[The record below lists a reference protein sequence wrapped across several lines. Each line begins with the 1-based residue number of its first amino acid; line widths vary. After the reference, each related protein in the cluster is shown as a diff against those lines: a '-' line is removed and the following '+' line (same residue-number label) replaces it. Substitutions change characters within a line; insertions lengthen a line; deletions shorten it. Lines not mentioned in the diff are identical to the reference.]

1 MPGVEQGRGRC
12 CVSVIEGHASVRRF
26 RGDPVPEEDLRVILE
41 AARRAPSGWNLQPY
55 TIVVVR
61 DAERRREIADAV
73 GGQEHVAEAPVFLVF
88 MVDLAK
94 IGDAA
99 AKLGFEA
106 RPTLA
111 ALVEALVDVGI
122 ASAWAALAAESLG
135 YGVVYVAL
143 YENPCGVADIVSA
156 GRGTL
161 PVIGLAVGKPAEEPR
176 PRRRQSLEALVH
188 METYRGARGDAVL
201 EVYGERAR
209 RLFTYLYGPGGYYGE
224 ASLNLI
230 RCLRRQGLA
239 EALEEPLE
247 AQG

>member
-1 MPGVEQGRGRC
+1 MEAGGAGC
-12 CVSVIEGHASVRRF
+12 CMQVIEKHASVRKF
-26 RGDPVPEEDLRVILE
+26 RGDPVPDGDLRVILE

-61 DAERRREIADAV
+61 DGERRREIADAV

-94 IGDAA
+94 VADAA
-99 AKLGFEA
+99 SRLGLEA
-106 RPTLA
+106 RPNLA

-156 GRGTL
+156 GKGTL
-161 PVIGLAVGKPAEEPR
+161 PVIGLAIGRPAEEPR
-176 PRRRQSLEALVH
+176 PRRRQRLEALVH
-188 METYRGARGDAVL
+188 EEAYRGARGDAIL
-201 EVYGERAR
+201 EVYGDRAR
-209 RLFTYLYGPGGYYGE
+209 RVFTYLYGPGGYYGE

-230 RCLRRQGLA
+230 RCLRRQGLG

-247 AQG
+247 ARS